1 MNPFEKFPQG
11 NEEEEKLSTEEM
23 IKMAKAME
31 MPLSEEQQID
41 LGKKAMASEQLEEE
55 RGRHFLEMD
64 ANDAAVLIEQRVK
77 ENDEKLAKEI
87 EEMTS

>member
-11 NEEEEKLSTEEM
+11 GEEEKKLSTEEM
-23 IKMAKAME
+23 IKMAKEME
-31 MPLSEEQQID
+31 RPLTEEEQIN
-41 LGKKAMASEQLEEE
+41 LGKKALASEQLEEE

-64 ANDAAVLIEQRVK
+64 ANDAAVLLEQRVK

-87 EEMTS
+87 EELTS